1 MKKFIQKT
9 VSVALGSSL
18 VLGLVACESSEP
30 KRKKAV
36 PPSSD
41 MSGLPW
47 NRPTAA
53 EGSARFGSMVPQS
66 R

>member
-1 MKKFIQKT
+1 
-9 VSVALGSSL
+9 
-18 VLGLVACESSEP
+18 
-30 KRKKAV
+30 V